1 MPRSGSSL
9 IEQILAAHPD
19 VYGAGELLQ
28 LRALFEAGLPPAG
41 SAAAGRAERRLAQ
54 AALERL
60 RRRSGRAL
68 RVIDKDLANF
78 QHLGTIHRVFPRA
91 RIVHCRRDPL
101 DSCFSAYTK
110 LFAGDLGF
118 AYELGELGR
127 YHRGYQDLMA
137 HWRALLPAAVFL
149 EVDYE
154 AVVADPEAVTRRLLD
169 FLGLPWDAAC
179 TKFFESKRTV
189 RTSSSTQV
197 RRPVYRTSVG
207 RAAALSGHLQPL
219 IAALEAGT

>member
-1 MPRSGSSL
+1 V
-9 IEQILAAHPD
+9 Q
-19 VYGAGELLQ
+19 
-28 LRALFEAGLPPAG
+28 
-41 SAAAGRAERRLAQ
+41 
-54 AALERL
+54 
-60 RRRSGRAL
+60 
-68 RVIDKDLANF
+68 
-78 QHLGTIHRVFPRA
+78 
-91 RIVHCRRDPL
+91 CRRDPL